1 MDQTTG
7 FPTSTWDVFN
17 NTSSPFG
24 NAVPSTQPIP
34 HSKSPSRPTLDTEKV
49 ALLQE
54 YQNGVGTWVGLFDN
68 ARHLT
73 HTIVKRAL
81 ESPLLLNAICALTA
95 RQMSMVGRG
104 EMWETTAVH
113 YYGESLQQLIHILND
128 PSYGS
133 DDTLAATVLLSS
145 YELFASPGLDHHRHV
160 SGAVTLIRTNS
171 HNANS
176 GGLKGA
182 AFWVYARQDVAMA
195 LVHECPTMLLLEEWG
210 VDWTDQEIDEDLLGN
225 KIIWIVAKVI
235 AHTFGKASGVTE
247 RSLRR
252 DRMRLIEE
260 LETWRGSLPTSFAG
274 LPFGTPSEEEFFKRL
289 FAIPSTAA
297 AMCMYH
303 LAYLLLLTEGRNPS
317 LAGEIPQEEVDT
329 HARSVASIAS
339 SPISD
344 ASLVQAAQPLYYSAK
359 HISTVAEKFK
369 MWTLLGEIE
378 NRLGFHT
385 GHRIKQLHQ
394 QFKLV

>member
-1 MDQTTG
+1 M
-7 FPTSTWDVFN
+7 
-17 NTSSPFG
+17 
-24 NAVPSTQPIP
+24 A
-34 HSKSPSRPTLDTEKV
+34 
-49 ALLQE
+49 
-54 YQNGVGTWVGLFDN
+54 
-68 ARHLT
+68 
-73 HTIVKRAL
+73 
-81 ESPLLLNAICALTA
+81 
-95 RQMSMVGRG
+95 GRG

-171 HNANS
+171 HNAS
-176 GGLKGA
+176 SEGLKGA
-182 AFWVYARQDVAMA
+182 AFWVYARQDVVMA
-195 LVHECPTMLLLEEWG
+195 LVHECPTMLLPEEWG
-210 VDWTDQEIDEDLLGN
+210 VEWIDQEIDEDLLGN
-225 KIIWIVAKVI
+225 KIIWIVAKII
-235 AHTFGKASGVTE
+235 AHTFWKASGVTE
-247 RSLRR
+247 HSLRR
-252 DRMRLIEE
+252 NRMRLIEE
-260 LETWRGSLPTSFAG
+260 LETWRGSLPTPFVG
-274 LPFGTPSEEEFFKRL
+274 IPFGTPSEEGFVKRL

-303 LAYLLLLTEGRNPS
+303 LAYLLLLAEGRNPS
-317 LAGEIPQEEVDT
+317 LAGEIPREEVDT

-344 ASLVQAAQPLYYSAK
+344 ASLVQAAQPLYHSAK

-385 GHRIKQLHQ
+385 GHRIKQLQQ